1 MPQPKPKSSSAR
13 PRRRRAAGPARGDEN
28 TTRGIASL
36 RDLLARAVMLPTD
49 LVRDALDDAV
59 RRGRMTR
66 ADAEDLAQSLIAAG
80 RRQTEDVLADLEQML
95 GRPRRTPQ
103 NHDAAPD
110 ADAFPIADYDQLA
123 AAQITSRLDDLS
135 PAELRKVRDYERRHG
150 NRKTVLSA
158 IERKLA

>member
-1 MPQPKPKSSSAR
+1 MPQPKSSSGR
-13 PRRRRAAGPARGDEN
+13 TRRKRASTPARTDES
-28 TTRGIASL
+28 TTRKLASL

-66 ADAEDLAQSLIAAG
+66 ADAEELAQSLIAAG
-80 RRQTEDVLADLEQML
+80 RRQTADVLADLEQIL
-95 GRPRRTPQ
+95 GRPRRATQ
-103 NHDAAPD
+103 NHDAA
-110 ADAFPIADYDQLA
+110 AFPIADYDTLA
-123 AAQITSRLDDLS
+123 AAQVTSRLGDLA

>member
-1 MPQPKPKSSSAR
+1 MPQPKSSSGRKRRKR
-13 PRRRRAAGPARGDEN
+13 PSTPARTDES

-66 ADAEDLAQSLIAAG
+66 ADAEELAQSLIAAG

-95 GRPRRTPQ
+95 GRPRRATQ

-123 AAQITSRLDDLS
+123 AAQITSRPDDLS